1 MCFLR
6 LGRIT
11 VHGSASGNTPSDAG
25 VIMLV
30 AMIVFIASYAFS
42 LGPVVWTVINEIY
55 PSTIRGLGVSA
66 ATAANWAA
74 AWLVTQFF
82 LSLTGWIGESG
93 TFGVF
98 AAMCAVSFVFVWK
111 LLPETKG
118 KTLGE
123 IQQMWVDRAA
133 PRVGAEP

>member
-1 MCFLR
+1 MDRDQRDL
-6 LGRIT
+6 
-11 VHGSASGNTPSDAG
+11 
-25 VIMLV
+25 
-30 AMIVFIASYAFS
+30 
-42 LGPVVWTVINEIY
+42 Y

-82 LSLTGWIGESG
+82 LSLTSWIGESG

-98 AAMCAVSFVFVWK
+98 AGMCVVSFVFVWK

-123 IQQMWVDRAA
+123 IQQMWVDRTRHVAT
-133 PRVGAEP
+133 EP